1 MKNRIKQVVEK
12 LIYGP
17 LSPMMSF
24 TFQFISNLEYRYFTK
39 KWGRQGWKQPDQA
52 EVDFVRENV
61 TIIFKN
67 GQKLNL
73 NVCYANFDKQVL
85 RATRLESSLRGRK
98 HKKYL

>member
-52 EVDFVRENV
+52 EVDFEKALAIRAARVDN
-61 TIIFKN
+61 KN
-67 GQKLNL
+67 RPG
-73 NVCYANFDKQVL
+73 
-85 RATRLESSLRGRK
+85 TGPGR
-98 HKKYL
+98 